1 LIPLVIFINSSL
13 TFAVTEY
20 MNARCRASDN
30 CSKDKCKRNLVD
42 VNNIEA
48 VHHELL
54 WFHEQG
60 YYRLKETYHQY
71 VLDQCGNRGGG
82 RTARGSRQS
91 NSSTTAANSA
101 NSSAGI
107 VLDSSS
113 SSAAPGNSSS
123 SAAPGSSSAAP
134 GSSSSSAAPSTVNGR
149 RVPIDKRCNFSKAAK
164 DKKKNIMKS
173 NRQKKVR
180 DVGTAIAMQEK
191 KKTALKLKKTQQ
203 RTTTATT
210 AALSV

>member
-1 LIPLVIFINSSL
+1 
-13 TFAVTEY
+13 

-113 SSAAPGNSSS
+113 SSAALLLHP
-123 SAAPGSSSAAP
+123 AVA
-134 GSSSSSAAPSTVNGR
+134 V
-149 RVPIDKRCNFSKAAK
+149 V
-164 DKKKNIMKS
+164 
-173 NRQKKVR
+173 
-180 DVGTAIAMQEK
+180 
-191 KKTALKLKKTQQ
+191 ALHP
-203 RTTTATT
+203 
-210 AALSV
+210 ALSMVEGYQLTSGVIFRRLPRIKKRIS